1 LNPEIK
7 HLACW
12 AHARRYFE
20 KALIEDQ
27 KRASYVLQE
36 IQKLYAI
43 ERKTAELTAQE
54 RHAIRLEEA
63 LPIINELGQWLHRE
77 RNAVLPKSLMGK
89 AIAYCTKLWT
99 SLMTYLENGEYHI
112 DNNAIENKIRPVA
125 IGRKNYLFAGS
136 HNGAQRAAMFYT
148 FFACC
153 KLNNV
158 NPEKWLAKVLDIIA
172 DYPCNKLQDLFPGN
186 LEV

>member
-1 LNPEIK
+1 
-7 HLACW
+7 
-12 AHARRYFE
+12 
-20 KALIEDQ
+20 
-27 KRASYVLQE
+27 
-36 IQKLYAI
+36 
-43 ERKTAELTAQE
+43 
-54 RHAIRLEEA
+54 
-63 LPIINELGQWLHRE
+63 
-77 RNAVLPKSLMGK
+77 MGK

-172 DYPCNKLQDLFPGN
+172 DYPCNKIQNLFPGN